1 MTSATLEGVEVG
13 YFLVV
18 LFAVIL
24 FPELICGAIEQW
36 GRSGRRPGCKREAGY
51 LRGAWL
57 VRTGHGGALK
67 IGRPGG
73 LVAIRAVLPVALLVG
88 VACKGDARL

>member
-1 MTSATLEGVEVG
+1 MSSATLEGVEVG
-13 YFLVV
+13 YLFIVFLAIV
-18 LFAVIL
+18 LF
-24 FPELICGAIEQW
+24 PKLICGAVEQW
-36 GRSGRRPGCKREAGY
+36 SRSRRRPGGKREAGY

-88 VACKGDARL
+88 VACEGDARL